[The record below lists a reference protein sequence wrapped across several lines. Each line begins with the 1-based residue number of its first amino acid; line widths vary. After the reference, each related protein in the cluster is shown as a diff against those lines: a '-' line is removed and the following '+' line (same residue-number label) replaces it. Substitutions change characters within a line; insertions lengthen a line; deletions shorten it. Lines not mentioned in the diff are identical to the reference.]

1 MKYKIAFAVLV
12 GLLAVYVGYFASL
25 PVPDGLPEP
34 WKMRALTMFRYTVS
48 SKDHFYLLDY
58 SQTLNLGWARKGQF
72 FLILIDSDL
81 LYFLSFFLDSPSYP
95 SIPGLNLFPGH
106 E

>member
-1 MKYKIAFAVLV
+1 MIAEVLEPGQVHEHSRSFVITTPEVTTPIWDKMKYKVIFAVLV

-48 SKDHFYLLDY
+48 SNDMIF
-58 SQTLNLGWARKGQF
+58 AF
-72 FLILIDSDL
+72 
-81 LYFLSFFLDSPSYP
+81 
-95 SIPGLNLFPGH
+95 SIK
-106 E
+106 